1 MQKSVYDLDF
11 NLTPVMSRG
20 RVDWKFQCNECD
32 LEKMLINHDG
42 RLSYMQH
49 VRAHDHY
56 RGECP
61 AWRIS

>member
-1 MQKSVYDLDF
+1 
-11 NLTPVMSRG
+11 
-20 RVDWKFQCNECD
+20 VDCKFQCNECG

-42 RLSYMQH
+42 RLHYMQH

-61 AWRIS
+61 AWRLS